1 MARAGHAR
9 LVSNGAIAGST
20 LVLEHAVRR
29 AVLDLG
35 FEPTATVEAAMLTPA
50 RVFGFDRPNPV
61 TGVPIGL
68 LAAGYAADFN
78 LIDPESW
85 TVRHVWCAGRNLA

>member
-1 MARAGHAR
+1 
-9 LVSNGAIAGST
+9 
-20 LVLEHAVRR
+20 
-29 AVLDLG
+29 
-35 FEPTATVEAAMLTPA
+35 MLTPA
-50 RVFGFDRPNPV
+50 RVFGFDRPTPV